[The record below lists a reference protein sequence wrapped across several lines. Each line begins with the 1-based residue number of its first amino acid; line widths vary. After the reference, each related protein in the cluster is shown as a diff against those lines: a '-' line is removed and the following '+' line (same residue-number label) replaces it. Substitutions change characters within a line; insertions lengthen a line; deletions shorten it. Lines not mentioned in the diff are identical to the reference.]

1 MSNVNKL
8 NVYLS
13 NLALW
18 TAKLH
23 NIHWNV
29 TGQAFVQVH
38 EFTESL
44 YDETFEQYDAV
55 AEVQKMRGEMPLVKL
70 SDFLAN
76 ATLKEIDAKDFTITE
91 ALQLVEAD
99 MKAMSALAREIR
111 DEADK
116 NDDCQIV
123 GMFEGYLDFYAKKL
137 WFLRAMLAK

>member
-1 MSNVNKL
+1 MANTDKL
-8 NVYLS
+8 NTYLA
-13 NLALW
+13 NLAVW

-38 EFTESL
+38 EFTEKL

-55 AEVQKMRGEMPLVKL
+55 AEVQKMQGNMPMVKL
-70 SDFLAN
+70 ADFLKT

-91 ALQLVEAD
+91 ALKLVEAD
-99 MKAMSALAREIR
+99 MKEMAALATEIR
-111 DEADK
+111 NEADK
-116 NDDCQIV
+116 K
-123 GMFEGYLDFYAKKL
+123 GDFHVVAMIEDYIASYAKNL